1 MSFTDIG
8 NTGISTEYRHR
19 KTQIREPIY
28 VEFIGRVA
36 GAGGPGWGMAGEPWE
51 ENVEIKSLT
60 KIERVFLEN
69 CKSKRPTEITVRF
82 EENP

>member
-19 KTQIREPIY
+19 KAQIREPIY

-36 GAGGPGWGMAGEPWE
+36 GAGGSGRGMAGEPWE
-51 ENVEIKSLT
+51 
-60 KIERVFLEN
+60 
-69 CKSKRPTEITVRF
+69 
-82 EENP
+82 